1 VWGSTPLMNN
11 TLQKKYPALAQK
23 LNLPEIWIKH
33 ECLNESGSHK
43 IRLLSY
49 LFEKYISQGEKN
61 FVISSSGNAAIAA
74 CYYLKKINN
83 PQINLMVFVPSDMDS
98 KKWKR
103 LQLAQDNSPR
113 IKIKKTKKAKQKAFQ
128 FSKETEAI
136 FLRGS
141 TELQAEQAYISLG
154 DEIKQIPNLQA
165 IFIPTSSGITS
176 LGIFESFV
184 GTNKNIEIH
193 IVQTEKIHPLAQN
206 FDREFKL
213 KNKSLAKAIVDK
225 TAKRKTDVIR
235 AVQESAGWAW
245 VISDKELKRAR
256 KIIEINTDIAKI
268 SYDSL
273 LSIAGL
279 LKAQKNNWKFN
290 KTVCCLF
297 TGR

>member
-1 VWGSTPLMNN
+1 MNN
-11 TLQKKYPALAQK
+11 TQQKKYPDLARK

-33 ECLNESGSHK
+33 EHLNESGSHK

-49 LFEKYISQGEKN
+49 LFEKYIPQGEKK

-83 PQINLMVFVPSDMDS
+83 PQINLMVFVPSGMDS

-103 LQLAQDNSPR
+103 LQLARNNSPQ
-113 IKIKKTKKAKQKAFQ
+113 IKIKKSKKAKQEAFQ

-141 TELQAEQAYISLG
+141 TEPHAEEAYIGLG
-154 DEIKQIPNLQA
+154 EEIGQILNLQA

-176 LGIFESFV
+176 LGIFESFRK
-184 GTNKNIEIH
+184 TNKNTEIH
-193 IVQTEKIHPLAQN
+193 IVQTEKVHSLAQN
-206 FDREFKL
+206 FDLEFKP
-213 KNKSLAKAIVDK
+213 KKKSLAKAIVDK
-225 TAKRKTDVIR
+225 TAKRKIDVIR

-245 VISDKELKRAR
+245 VVSDKELRRAK

-273 LSIAGL
+273 LSVAGL
-279 LKAQKNNWKFN
+279 LRAQKNNWKFN
-290 KTVCCLF
+290 KAVCCLF
-297 TGR
+297 TGE

>member
-1 VWGSTPLMNN
+1 MND
-11 TLQKKYPALAQK
+11 TEQKKYPELAQK
-23 LNLPEIWIKH
+23 LNLPEVWIKH
-33 ECLNESGSHK
+33 EYFNESGSHK

-49 LFEKYISQGEKN
+49 LFKKYITQGEKN

-83 PQINLMVFVPSDMDS
+83 PQINLMVFVPPAMDS

-103 LQLAQDNSPR
+103 LQSAKNNSFQ
-113 IKIKKTKKAKQKAFQ
+113 IKIKKTKKAKQEAFK
-128 FSKETEAI
+128 FSQETGAI

-141 TELQAEQAYISLG
+141 TEPQAEQAYIGLG
-154 DEIKQIPNLQA
+154 EEIGRIPNLQA

-176 LGIFESFV
+176 LGIFESFQKM
-184 GTNKNIEIH
+184 NKNTEIH

-206 FDREFKL
+206 FDQEFKS

-225 TAKRKTDVIR
+225 TAKRKMDVIR

-245 VISDKELKRAR
+245 VISDKELKKAK
-256 KIIEINTDIAKI
+256 KIIEINTDLAKI
-268 SYDSL
+268 GYDSL
-273 LSIAGL
+273 LSVAGL

-290 KTVCCLF
+290 KAVCCLF
-297 TGR
+297 TGE